1 MLIKNKKCT
10 NPNNSYLC
18 KVKKQ
23 LTYKKIAMSMLLV
36 MSMQLA
42 YAALSFTGIVDDKTR
57 NNKYSLRSLNNYN
70 RKGLTLNAIK
80 SSLQYKGI
88 HIPNATPSFQGSEIN
103 SMLQYDNGN
112 TTYIYPYKFKVK
124 VPKFKTPSPSS
135 H

>member
-1 MLIKNKKCT
+1 M
-10 NPNNSYLC
+10 
-18 KVKKQ
+18 VKKQ
-23 LTYKKIAMSMLLV
+23 LTYQKIVLVVMLA

-57 NNKYSLRSLNNYN
+57 NNKYSLRSLNNYT
-70 RKGLTLNAIK
+70 RKGLTLGAIK

-88 HIPNATPSFQGSEIN
+88 HIPNATPNFQGNEVN

-124 VPKFKTPSPSS
+124 VPKFKTPSPSG

>member
-1 MLIKNKKCT
+1 MLIKNKKRS
-10 NPNNSYLC
+10 NWNNSYLC

-23 LTYKKIAMSMLLV
+23 YTYKRISIALLLM
-36 MSMQLA
+36 MSMQMA
-42 YAALSFTGIVDDKTR
+42 FAALTFTGIVDDKTR

-70 RKGLTLNAIK
+70 RKGLTLSAIK

-88 HIPNATPSFQGSEIN
+88 HIPTTPSFQGAEVN

-124 VPKFKTPSPSS
+124 VPKFKTPSPTS

>member
-1 MLIKNKKCT
+1 
-10 NPNNSYLC
+10 
-18 KVKKQ
+18 VKKQ
-23 LTYKKIAMSMLLV
+23 FTYQKIAMALLLV
-36 MSMQLA
+36 MSMQMA

-57 NNKYSLRSLNNYN
+57 NNKYSLRSLNNYTK
-70 RKGLTLNAIK
+70 KGLTLNAIK

-88 HIPNATPSFQGSEIN
+88 NVPNATPSFQGSEIN